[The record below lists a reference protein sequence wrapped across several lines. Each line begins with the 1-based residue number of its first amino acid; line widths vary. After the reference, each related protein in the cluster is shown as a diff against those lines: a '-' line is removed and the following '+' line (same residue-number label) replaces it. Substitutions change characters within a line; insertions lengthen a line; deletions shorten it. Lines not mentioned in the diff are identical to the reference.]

1 MKQVPEGSEAEI
13 GELIAI
19 TVEKG
24 MDWKNVVV
32 PSITK
37 PTAAPGV
44 APVAVPTTPPVAV
57 PTAPPIPTVGVP
69 APSVV
74 TPPAPSGQ
82 YA

>member
-24 MDWKNVVV
+24 MDWKNVVI
-32 PSITK
+32 PTITK

-57 PTAPPIPTVGVP
+57 PTAPAVGVP

>member
-24 MDWKNVVV
+24 MDWKNVVI
-32 PSITK
+32 PTITK
-37 PTAAPGV
+37 PTTAPGV

-57 PTAPPIPTVGVP
+57 PTAPPVGVP